1 MIVKR
6 NSQAKIEMQK
16 RMLVDAIHENAVKY
30 GGNNAR
36 IYSGYSIQ
44 ELSRWAQQNRS
55 SVFYD
60 ASHSILSTDV
70 INHFVNVARDFAQ
83 LINL

>member
-1 MIVKR
+1 VIVKR

-16 RMLVDAIHENAVKY
+16 RVLVYAIHENAIKF

-44 ELSRWAQQNRS
+44 ELNKWAQQNRS
-55 SVFYD
+55 SVFYS
-60 ASHSILSTDV
+60 ATHSVLSTDV
-70 INHFVNVARDFAQ
+70 INHFVNAARDFAQ